1 MSEINIKK
9 QNTEITH
16 GEKEISVSAPVI
28 NIENVSETN
37 PVSETHSRKPE

>member
-1 MSEINIKK
+1 MSEIKVK
-9 QNTEITH
+9 TQNTEITH

-28 NIENVSETN
+28 NIENNSEIN

>member
-1 MSEINIKK
+1 MSKIKIEK

-28 NIENVSETN
+28 NIENNSEIN